1 MENNKTQNKNTELG
15 ALWKKKSKSGMSFLS
30 GYVKVDD
37 LGLEKEIKVVVF
49 ANNNKSK
56 ENAPDYRI
64 YVSKPLDSGS
74 SHSGSSHS
82 GSSQS
87 GSVVSQPKTV
97 AKTPV
102 KEVKK
107 QVVQDSDEDIL

>member
-15 ALWKKKSKSGMSFLS
+15 ALWKKKSKSGLSFLS

-74 SHSGSSHS
+74 T
-82 GSSQS
+82 QS
-87 GSVVSQPKTV
+87 EAVTKQPKAV
-97 AKTPV
+97 VAAKTPV

-107 QVVQDSDEDIL
+107 QVVEDSDEDIL

>member
-1 MENNKTQNKNTELG
+1 MENNKTQNKNQELG

-56 ENAPDYRI
+56 DNAPDYRI
-64 YVSKPLDSGS
+64 YVSKPLDFNS
-74 SHSGSSHS
+74 SKSEKSIVSEPK
-82 GSSQS
+82 SQKEAAK
-87 GSVVSQPKTV
+87 VSN
-97 AKTPV
+97 
-102 KEVKK
+102 E
-107 QVVQDSDEDIL
+107 DSDDDIL

>member
-74 SHSGSSHS
+74 SQS

-87 GSVVSQPKTV
+87 ESVVSQPKTV

>member
-1 MENNKTQNKNTELG
+1 MENNKTQNKNQELG

-56 ENAPDYRI
+56 DNAPDYRI
-64 YVSKPLDSGS
+64 YVSKPLDFNS
-74 SHSGSSHS
+74 
-82 GSSQS
+82 
-87 GSVVSQPKTV
+87 PKTEKPIV
-97 AKTPV
+97 SEAKTQ
-102 KEVKK
+102 KETPKNSD
-107 QVVQDSDEDIL
+107 QDSDDDIL

>member
-56 ENAPDYRI
+56 DNAPDYRI
-64 YVSKPLDSGS
+64 YVSKPLDLGS
-74 SHSGSSHS
+74 T
-82 GSSQS
+82 QS
-87 GSVVSQPKTV
+87 ESVAQQPKTV
-97 AKTPV
+97 AKTAV

-107 QVVQDSDEDIL
+107 QVAEDSDEDIL

>member
-74 SHSGSSHS
+74 T
-82 GSSQS
+82 QS
-87 GSVVSQPKTV
+87 ETVDKQPKAV
-97 AKTPV
+97 VAAKTPV

-107 QVVQDSDEDIL
+107 QVVEDSDEDIL

>member
-56 ENAPDYRI
+56 DNAPDYRI

-74 SHSGSSHS
+74 T
-82 GSSQS
+82 QS
-87 GSVVSQPKTV
+87 ESAIQQPKAV

-107 QVVQDSDEDIL
+107 QVVEDSDEDIL